1 MATILLSAAGAAIG
15 SGFGGSILGLSGA
28 VLGRAA
34 GATIGRSLDQRIL
47 GTGSVAVEGGKVDR
61 FRLSGV
67 GYGTPIQE
75 VWGRMRVAG
84 EIIWASRFQE
94 RRQQS
99 GGGKGAPRTSS
110 TSFSY
115 SVSLAIALCRGEA
128 LRVGRIWADGV
139 EISPN
144 SIDLRFYAGSES
156 QLPDPKIEAVEGV
169 GLAPAYRGMC
179 YVVIEN
185 LLLAR
190 FGNRVPQFSFEVVRR
205 ANVEPSEQPRDLVD
219 AIKAISLIPGS
230 GEYALATTPV
240 HYNYGPGQ
248 NVSAN
253 VHSMLGET
261 DFAGSLK
268 QLNEE
273 LPNCNSVS
281 LVVSWFGSDLR
292 CSHCQIQPKVEQQTK
307 DGVEMPWE
315 VSGISRL
322 SAAVAPKDAGRSIY
336 GGTPSD
342 QSVIQAIQA
351 IRATG
356 KEVMFYPFILMDQ
369 LAGNT
374 LPDPWSDAESQP
386 ALPWRGR
393 ISLSRA
399 PGQSGTSDQTLAATS
414 ELANFLGS
422 ASPSDFSPSE
432 FGVTFAGAP
441 EWSFRRFILH
451 YAHLCALA
459 GGVDA
464 FCIGSELRG
473 LTQIRSSST
482 EFPMVQ
488 ALRSLA
494 SDVRE
499 ILGTQTKIS
508 YAADWSE
515 YFGLHTGGDV
525 LFHLDP
531 LWADSAIDF
540 VGIDNYMPLSDWR
553 DGAKNTDKSW
563 ETIYNINYLEAN
575 VAGGEGYDWYYDSSE
590 AEVNQ
595 TRTQIFD
602 SAYGEDWIFRNK
614 DIKGW
619 WSNSHHERIS
629 GVRQPNPTGWIP
641 GMKPIRFT
649 EYGCAA
655 LDKATNQPNKFIDG
669 KSSESSSPR
678 GSNGLRDDYMQIQ
691 YYMAMGKFWNQKSN
705 NPDANLYS
713 GRMVDFDRSH
723 AWAWDA
729 RPYPDFPGN
738 LADWSDGINYAKG
751 HWLNGRSSN
760 QPIAL
765 VVSEICED
773 SGVTASLDL
782 SRLHGSLRGFTAD
795 ETMTARSKIQTLS
808 LTFGFDVFEKTGS
821 LTIANRDLSRRFD
834 LDEGSF
840 VSFKQTDATRENTRS
855 SESEYID
862 RVRLLYVEAE
872 NDFGARVSESTF
884 PDGSANRVLEAET
897 SVQLT
902 AQEANALVERWLVE
916 TRLSI
921 DKLRFGIPRSQIN
934 IDSGD
939 LINFAGRTY
948 RIDQVDD
955 SEAFTCEAVRADPGA
970 YGGGSERGEMVTRT
984 AAIPAMPVFSTFMD
998 LPLLR
1003 GDEVPHAPHV
1013 AISSN
1018 PWPGHVSVWSSPT
1031 DNSYS
1036 LNIESGSPAI
1046 IGLTETVLPSA
1057 PVGLWDNGSVVRVVF
1072 SSGEIASV
1080 SQFDVLNG
1088 ANLAAIGDGSNE
1100 NWEILQFANANLV
1113 DTNTFELRNLLRALG
1128 GTDSTVPASWPSGS
1142 FVVILDGLVPQINLS
1157 SAIRGLDRYYRI
1169 GSTESGYT
1177 DGNVLTRFEKFNGVG
1192 LRPYSVVHLRYNWD
1206 AVENLNLS
1214 WIRRTRIDG
1223 DSWLPIE
1230 VPLSE
1235 ESESYTVSVTK
1246 GSLDV
1251 RQVVV
1256 QSSSWTYSKSMQIDD
1271 EIGAPFEVSVAQN
1284 SASFGPGPF
1293 KSVSVL

>member
-34 GATIGRSLDQRIL
+34 GAAFGRSLDQRVL
-47 GTGSVAVEGGKVDR
+47 GSGSAAVESGKVDR

-144 SIDLRFYAGSES
+144 SIDLRFYPGSES
-156 QLPDPKIEAVEGV
+156 QLPDSKIEAVEGV
-169 GLAPAYRGMC
+169 GFAPAYRGMC

-185 LLLAR
+185 LMLAR

-205 ANVEPSEQPRDLVD
+205 ANVEPSDEPRDLVD
-219 AIKAISLIPGS
+219 AIKAVSLIPGS

-240 HYNYGPGQ
+240 HFNYGLGQ
-248 NVSAN
+248 NVSTN

-261 DFAGSLK
+261 DFSASLK

-273 LPNCNSVS
+273 LPNCKSVS

-292 CSHCQIQPKVEQQTK
+292 CGYCEIQPKVEQQTK

-315 VSGISRL
+315 VSGTSRL
-322 SAAVAPKDAGRSIY
+322 SAAVVPTDSGRSVY

-342 QSVIQAIQA
+342 RSVMEAIQA

-374 LPDPWSDAESQP
+374 LPDPWSEATTQP

-399 PGQSGTSDQTLAATS
+399 PGRSGTPDQTSAAAS
-414 ELANFLGS
+414 ELASFIGS
-422 ASPSDFSPSE
+422 ADATDFSPNE
-432 FGVTFAGAP
+432 FGVTFAGTQ

-488 ALRSLA
+488 ALISLA
-494 SDVRE
+494 SEVRS
-499 ILGTQTKIS
+499 ILGSQTKIS

-515 YFGLHTGGDV
+515 YFGLHVGGDV

-531 LWADSAIDF
+531 LWAHPVIDF
-540 VGIDNYMPLSDWR
+540 VGIDNYMPISDWR
-553 DGAKNTDKSW
+553 DVDDNKDKTW
-563 ETIYNINYLEAN
+563 ETIYNIDYLVAN
-575 VAGGEGYDWYYDSSE
+575 VAGGEGYDWYYDSLESE
-590 AEVNQ
+590 ANQ
-595 TRTQIFD
+595 VRTVIND
-602 SAYGEDWIFRNK
+602 IAHGENWVFRSK

-619 WSNSHHERIS
+619 WSNTHHERVS
-629 GVRQPNPTGWIP
+629 GVRQTSPTGWIP

-655 LDKATNQPNKFIDG
+655 LNKATNQPNKFIDS
-669 KSSESSSPR
+669 KSSESSIPR
-678 GSNGLRDDYMQIQ
+678 GSNGLRDDYLQIQ
-691 YYMAMGKFWNQKSN
+691 YYLAMGKFWSQRSN
-705 NPDANLYS
+705 NPESNLYS
-713 GRMVDFDRSH
+713 GHMVDFDRSH

-738 LADWSDGINYAKG
+738 LANWSDGVNYAKG

-760 QPIAL
+760 QQIAL
-765 VVSEICED
+765 VVSEICGD
-773 SGVTASLDL
+773 SGIAANLDL
-782 SRLHGSLRGFTAD
+782 SGLHGSLRGFTA
-795 ETMTARSKIQTLS
+795 EEAMTARSKLQTLS
-808 LTFGFDVFEKTGS
+808 LIFGFDVIEKTGS
-821 LTIANRDLSRRFD
+821 LTIANREFSSKIDLEEKS
-834 LDEGSF
+834 L
-840 VSFKQTDATRENTRS
+840 VPLTQTQAHLEYTRG
-855 SESEYID
+855 SESEYVD
-862 RVRLLYVEAE
+862 RIRLLYVEAD
-872 NDFGARVSESTF
+872 NDFEARASESTF
-884 PDGSANRVLEAET
+884 PDDSAFTVLEAET
-897 SVQLT
+897 PVQLT
-902 AQEANALVERWLVE
+902 SREANAIVERWLVE

-921 DKLRFGIPRSQIN
+921 EKIRFAIPKSHIQI
-934 IDSGD
+934 DCGD
-939 LINFAGRTY
+939 LVHIAGQTY
-948 RIDQVDD
+948 RIDHIDD
-955 SEAFTCEAVRADPGA
+955 SDAFTCSAVKADLGA
-970 YGGGSERGEMVTRT
+970 YIGGPDRGEIVTRT
-984 AAIPAMPVFSTFMD
+984 STSSPMPVFAVFLD
-998 LPLLR
+998 LPLFI
-1003 GDEVPHAPHV
+1003 GDEIPHAPHV
-1013 AISSN
+1013 AIAST
-1018 PWPGHVSVWSSPT
+1018 PWPGHVSVWNSPT
-1031 DNSYS
+1031 DSSYS
-1036 LNIESGSPAI
+1036 LNIETESPAI
-1046 IGLTETVLPSA
+1046 IGLTETVLSSA
-1057 PVGLWDNGSVVRVVF
+1057 PVGLWDNGSSLRIVM
-1072 SSGEIASV
+1072 SPGEIGSA

-1100 NWEILQFANANLV
+1100 NWEIIQFADANLV
-1113 DTNTFELRNLLRALG
+1113 GENTYELRRLLRGLV
-1128 GTDSTVPASWPSGS
+1128 GTDAVVPTDWPPGS
-1142 FVVILDGLVPQINLS
+1142 FVIILDGFVPQINLA
-1157 SAIRGLDRYYRI
+1157 SAARGLERYYRI
-1169 GSTESGYT
+1169 GASSSGYT
-1177 DGNVLTRFEKFNGVG
+1177 DGNVLTRIEKFNGIG
-1192 LRPYSVVHLRYNWD
+1192 LRPYSVAHLGYEWD
-1206 AVENLNLS
+1206 ATENLNLS
-1214 WIRRTRIDG
+1214 WIRRTRFDG
-1223 DSWLPIE
+1223 DSWISVE
-1230 VPLSE
+1230 VPLGE
-1235 ESESYTVSVTK
+1235 ESESYTVSITK
-1246 GSLDV
+1246 GSVSV
-1251 RQVVV
+1251 RTTIVE
-1256 QSSSWTYSKSMQIDD
+1256 SSSWTYSRSMQTED
-1271 EIGAPFEVSVAQN
+1271 EVVAPFEVSVAQN
-1284 SASFGPGPF
+1284 SETFGPGPF